1 MPVDEPTVTDD
12 DSCGEGGEDAVGG
25 ERVDDRS

>member
-12 DSCGEGGEDAVGG
+12 DSCGEDGEYTVGG
-25 ERVDDRS
+25 ERVDDGS